1 MKITRLGALSALLIL
16 LLCCLYI
23 LPAAAEDEIH
33 SGSCGDALTWSFDT
47 ETQVLTIAGNGAM
60 QDFSISSSNRAPW
73 FDFRDSI
80 RSVTVEPGVTSIGQ
94 YAFLNCKKL
103 VSVTL
108 TEGLSVIGS
117 YAFSSC
123 TALTEIILP
132 EGLLTLGS
140 NAFMNCIALQSVSLP
155 TSLTEIGASAFSF
168 CGKLETLVLPRSL
181 TAVGANAFNS
191 TPLRMVLFNGTEE
204 EWEAVHLEEP
214 NGKLTEV
221 LLIHPAHN
229 FDREV
234 VSPAFLAAD
243 ATCDTATAYAK
254 SCVCGEKGEEL
265 FYDGEPLG
273 HTGGQATCTQKAICT
288 ACSQPYGE
296 LLPHTP
302 DGVADCTH
310 GVSCSVCDT
319 VLEEALEHTYTAE
332 DTLAPTC
339 TQTGTRTHTCS
350 LCGDTYEETLEAVG
364 HTPGDAPT
372 CTSPQ
377 TCTVC
382 GEQLADKL
390 EHTYTAEDTLA
401 PTCTQTGTR
410 THTCSLCGDTYE
422 ETLEAVGH
430 TPGDELTC
438 TTPQTCTVCEAVLNA
453 PLGHSYR
460 DTVIPPTCTEQGY
473 TDRVC
478 TRCQAQVRETYVP
491 PKGHTPGAAPTCT
504 APQTCTVCS
513 TLLAPKLSHSY
524 TSSVTLPATCT
535 QSGVRTH
542 TCLYCESS
550 YEETISPLS
559 HSGGAA
565 ATCTTPQTCLTC
577 GTILASPTGHTTEDT
592 VIPPTCDSPGYTQHT
607 CTVCTVSYRDTVTP
621 AVGHTPGEEA
631 SCHSAQVCTV
641 CHMLLAEALAHQY
654 EETVVEATCT
664 VDGCIR
670 RTCSLCGDTFIVSI
684 TPAAGHTVGDWT
696 LVNHPDVGEPGR
708 RHKTCEVCSAVLE
721 SETFWTEETVSE
733 PNDSHGPSEPPL
745 PDENG
750 NDGGKE
756 EEGCQNVGGNIL
768 VIVIVLAALLLLWCL
783 DFRRRH

>member
-364 HTPGDAPT
+364 HTPGD
-372 CTSPQ
+372 
-377 TCTVC
+377 
-382 GEQLADKL
+382 
-390 EHTYTAEDTLA
+390 
-401 PTCTQTGTR
+401 
-410 THTCSLCGDTYE
+410 
-422 ETLEAVGH
+422 
-430 TPGDELTC
+430 ELTC

-577 GTILASPTGHTTEDT
+577 GTILASPTGHTTED
-592 VIPPTCDSPGYTQHT
+592 
-607 CTVCTVSYRDTVTP
+607 
-621 AVGHTPGEEA
+621 
-631 SCHSAQVCTV
+631 
-641 CHMLLAEALAHQY
+641 
-654 EETVVEATCT
+654 
-664 VDGCIR
+664 
-670 RTCSLCGDTFIVSI
+670 
-684 TPAAGHTVGDWT
+684 
-696 LVNHPDVGEPGR
+696 
-708 RHKTCEVCSAVLE
+708 
-721 SETFWTEETVSE
+721 
-733 PNDSHGPSEPPL
+733 
-745 PDENG
+745 
-750 NDGGKE
+750 
-756 EEGCQNVGGNIL
+756 
-768 VIVIVLAALLLLWCL
+768 
-783 DFRRRH
+783 

>member
-319 VLEEALEHTYTAE
+319 VLEEA
-332 DTLAPTC
+332 
-339 TQTGTRTHTCS
+339 
-350 LCGDTYEETLEAVG
+350 
-364 HTPGDAPT
+364 
-372 CTSPQ
+372 
-377 TCTVC
+377 
-382 GEQLADKL
+382 L